1 MKKLFLTAAA
11 VFAFSFAN
19 AQDVKYGAKAGLN
32 ISSITGDGTE
42 DVSSKIGF
50 QVGGFAEIKISDKFA
65 IQPEL
70 LYSAQGAKTSYADVI
85 EGFDVDVK
93 ATQKLAYLNIPVMA
107 KYYVTEGFSLE
118 AGPQLGFLLSAE
130 QEATVSFE
138 GESVTDSADNKEDF
152 NSIDFGFNLGAG
164 YDVTENINLG
174 VRYSIGLSNIL
185 KDSEDSK
192 QNNSNIAIAVG
203 YKF

>member
-1 MKKLFLTAAA
+1 MKKIILTAAV

-19 AQDVKYGAKAGLN
+19 AQDVKFGAKAGLN
-32 ISSITGDGTE
+32 ISSITGDTDDYG
-42 DVSSKIGF
+42 DLSSKVGF

-70 LYSAQGAKTSYADVI
+70 LYSAQGAKSKFSE
-85 EGFDVDVK
+85 EGISVK

-107 KYYVTEGFSLE
+107 KFYVAKGFSLV

-130 QEATVSFE
+130 DEVTASFE
-138 GESVTDSADNKEDF
+138 GDSESESADTKEFYNSTDF
-152 NSIDFGFNLGAG
+152 AFNLGAG

-185 KDSEDSK
+185 KDSGDFK